1 MMHKSLAT
9 IESPEFINLQPLE
22 INPLMSSCEIKVL
35 YLGENR
41 NHSYITKEVAT
52 DMAKTL
58 RGAPIVGYFKEEV
71 GDFRD
76 HGDRVIMDEE
86 GIKFECMTK
95 PYGFVAPD
103 AKVWFQKFED
113 TDEFG
118 NVETREYLMTTGYLW
133 TGQYEEAKLAVEEGR
148 PQSMELDVETLDG
161 HWSTNHKTGM
171 DFFII
176 NDAIFS
182 KLCILG
188 DDVEPC
194 FEGAS
199 VTAPEVSTT
208 FSKMDDNFKNTLYTM
223 MQDLKFALEG
233 GKNMDME
240 QNVVTEE
247 VVEETAVESNEEVVE
262 SVETEETPATEFDSL
277 ARDVTPVVE
286 EIPVVEET
294 TVVEET
300 EEVIEETVEE
310 EITEEE
316 TEVEAEE
323 ITEEVVE
330 EEIVEEV
337 SEEIIEEPVIEEE
350 ILENNDNSE
359 QSISVEN
366 EEYVE
371 ATQSSQENFAKSND
385 EEKENDEDKDEESN
399 EDESDTDADDN
410 KDDEEDKEDYKKDE
424 EEKSK
429 CSLEDKYS
437 ALQAEYEE
445 LSSKYEALVEFK
457 NQVENEKKDALIN
470 SFYMLSDEDKAEV
483 IENKANY
490 SLDDIEAK
498 LSVICVRKKVNFDLD
513 DTSKNDNTVE
523 EENVMTY
530 SLSNNDMSSTPAWIT
545 ALKNTRDNRK

>member
-58 RGAPIVGYFKEEV
+58 RGAPIVGYFKEEA

-188 DDVEPC
+188 EDVEPC

-199 VTAPEVSTT
+199 VTAPEVSKK
-208 FSKMDDNFKNTLYTM
+208 FSLDDNFKNTLYTM

-233 GKNMDME
+233 GNNMDME
-240 QNVVTEE
+240 QNL
-247 VVEETAVESNEEVVE
+247 VVEETIEEVVAENEEVVE
-262 SVETEETPATEFDSL
+262 SVETEEAPATEFDSL
-277 ARDVTPVVE
+277 NRETTPVA
-286 EIPVVEET
+286 
-294 TVVEET
+294 
-300 EEVIEETVEE
+300 
-310 EITEEE
+310 
-316 TEVEAEE
+316 EVE
-323 ITEEVVE
+323 TPEVVE
-330 EEIVEEV
+330 EEIVEEETEPTIEEEIETVVEEEITETEEIVEEEVSEIEEEVVVEEEV
-337 SEEIIEEPVIEEE
+337 SEEILEE
-350 ILENNDNSE
+350 NDNSE
-359 QSISVEN
+359 QSISTEN

-371 ATQSSQENFAKSND
+371 ATQSSQENFAKSD
-385 EEKENDEDKDEESN
+385 DEDKKEDTDEESN
-399 EDESDTDADDN
+399 DEETDTDDD
-410 KDDEEDKEDYKKDE
+410 KDDEEDDKYKKEDE

-429 CSLEDKYS
+429 CSLEEKYT
-437 ALQAEYEE
+437 ALQAEFAE

-457 NQVENEKKDALIN
+457 NQVDNEKKDALIA
-470 SFYMLSDEDKAEV
+470 SFYMLSEEDKAEV
-483 IENKANY
+483 VENKANY
-490 SLDDIEAK
+490 SLDEIEAK